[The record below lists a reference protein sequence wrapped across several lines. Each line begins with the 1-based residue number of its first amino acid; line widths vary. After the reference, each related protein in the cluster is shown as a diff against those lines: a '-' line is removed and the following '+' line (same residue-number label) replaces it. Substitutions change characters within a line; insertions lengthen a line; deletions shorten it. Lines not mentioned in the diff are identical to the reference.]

1 MGKMPPSNHLKSRFK
16 YSCHAH
22 THTHTRTH
30 THTHACTHT
39 HTHTHTHTQS
49 RLSISSAPNDLGG
62 VSSVGGVANGSCG
75 MTYSISPHQLSPE
88 LDCHVFPSN
97 SRSSDGES
105 DLFEASSSPE
115 ATDNGEREGER
126 DGGRV
131 EGGR

>member
-1 MGKMPPSNHLKSRFK
+1 M
-16 YSCHAH
+16 
-22 THTHTRTH
+22 
-30 THTHACTHT
+30 
-39 HTHTHTHTQS
+39 
-49 RLSISSAPNDLGG
+49 
-62 VSSVGGVANGSCG
+62 GGVANGSCG

-115 ATDNGEREGER
+115 ATDNGEREGWVGGREKGR
-126 DGGRV
+126 DGGRA